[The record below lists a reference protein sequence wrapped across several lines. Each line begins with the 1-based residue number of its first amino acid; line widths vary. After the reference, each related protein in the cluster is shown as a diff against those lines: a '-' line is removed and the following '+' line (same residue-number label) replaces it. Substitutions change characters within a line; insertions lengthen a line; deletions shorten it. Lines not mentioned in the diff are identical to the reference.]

1 MVSLHRCSYYKNRD
15 VKISFIKIFHV
26 ICLHWFVL
34 FSHKK
39 LSIFFVHRVKKIF
52 TDADAFVRFCNR
64 NEIKLSWALP
74 KMSWLLPLKNNS
86 MTCTWYFSI
95 TPARNISKLSKIPLT
110 AWRPVVFWKIF
121 NIILGVIAKYH
132 YKSCSYL
139 H

>member
-15 VKISFIKIFHV
+15 VKISFINISCYLPSLVCTVFTQKTVH
-26 ICLHWFVL
+26 
-34 FSHKK
+34 
-39 LSIFFVHRVKKIF
+39 FFVHRVKKIF

-64 NEIKLSWALP
+64 NEIKLSWVLP
-74 KMSWLLPLKNNS
+74 KMSWLLLLKNNS

-110 AWRPVVFWKIF
+110 ARRPVVFWKIF
-121 NIILGVIAKYH
+121 NIIHVVIAKYH

>member
-1 MVSLHRCSYYKNRD
+1 MVSLHRCSYCKNHD

-26 ICLHWFVL
+26 ICLYWFVL
-34 FSHKK
+34 FSQKNCP
-39 LSIFFVHRVKKIF
+39 FFVHRVKKIF

-64 NEIKLSWALP
+64 NKIKLSWASP
-74 KMSWLLPLKNNS
+74 KMSWLLLLKNNS

>member
-1 MVSLHRCSYYKNRD
+1 MLFA
-15 VKISFIKIFHV
+15 FIGLYCF
-26 ICLHWFVL
+26 
-34 FSHKK
+34 HKK
-39 LSIFFVHRVKKIF
+39 NCPFFFVHRVKKIF

-74 KMSWLLPLKNNS
+74 KMSWLLLLKNNS